1 MALNNV
7 HHVSQVLKNIRS
19 ELDLERYYKWLDEE
33 KQEVPLSERA
43 ESTIT
48 SILDSTN
55 EDILNKLE
63 DVTSAVKAKVRKKDF
78 CMMISCM
85 ILPSPAVTICLRIYS
100 KHSE

>member
-63 DVTSAVKAKVRKKDF
+63 DVTSAVKAKVRKNDF
-78 CMMISCM
+78 CMMI
-85 ILPSPAVTICLRIYS
+85 ILA
-100 KHSE
+100 

>member
-19 ELDLERYYKWLDEE
+19 ELDLESYYKWLDEE

-78 CMMISCM
+78 CMMIIPLHDFTFSSCHH
-85 ILPSPAVTICLRIYS
+85 LS
-100 KHSE
+100 